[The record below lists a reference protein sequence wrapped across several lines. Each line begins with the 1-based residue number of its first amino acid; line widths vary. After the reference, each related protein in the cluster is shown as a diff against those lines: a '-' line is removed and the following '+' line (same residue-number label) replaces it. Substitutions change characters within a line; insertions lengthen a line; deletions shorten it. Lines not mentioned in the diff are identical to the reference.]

1 MDLLLDTH
9 VFLWWDAGSPRL
21 AEAAR
26 RMIAAPASRIHVSA
40 ASIWEI
46 AIKRRIGKLTFTGSP
61 LTAVRANGFVEAPI
75 SGADCEAAGDLE
87 WAHTDPFDRLI
98 IAQAR
103 ARGMTVVTADA
114 VIQGFLGVAIVAA
127 G

>member
-9 VFLWWDAGSPRL
+9 VFLWWDAGLPRL

-26 RMIAAPASRIHVSA
+26 RVIAAPSSRVHVSA

-46 AIKRRIGKLTFTGSP
+46 AIKRRLGKLTFTGSP
-61 LTAVRANGFVEAPI
+61 LGAIRANGFVEAPI
-75 SGADCEAAGDLE
+75 SGADCETAGDLA

-98 IAQAR
+98 ITQAR
-103 ARGMTVVTADA
+103 ARGMTLVTADA
-114 VIQGFLGVAIVAA
+114 TMQTFMGVAVIPA